1 MRNRMPQRKP
11 EMQREAPFGQAC
23 GDQSWQPHWY
33 SAFEDITGS
42 VPAPKAHPKRVAVTR
57 EGTTLRGWK
66 RLACASGTGS
76 AGDRISRSGNGVR
89 CGRITAPTARRG
101 SFSLTITRGREHTG
115 GAKTGSVVSAT
126 GTR

>member
-42 VPAPKAHPKRVAVTR
+42 VPAPKAHPKGVAVTR

-66 RLACASGTGS
+66 WLAGHDGCILRGFRVSKIVKRNPSFCWGHQDMARIHTIEDRRLEEA
-76 AGDRISRSGNGVR
+76 RVR
-89 CGRITAPTARRG
+89 KR
-101 SFSLTITRGREHTG
+101 H
-115 GAKTGSVVSAT
+115 
-126 GTR
+126 